1 MDHRQAESTKAPE
14 RYLLGEMSEPE
25 RFDFESHYFD
35 CDECAADVRAGDVL
49 ARGVKVVCAEQPVSA
64 PAPAKG
70 RGWFDWLTPSAM
82 APTAV
87 AAGLAV
93 VAAYQG
99 WIMIPMLR
107 SQTGTRAM
115 APVVL
120 RAEARG

>member
-25 RFDFESHYFD
+25 RFDFESHYFE
-35 CDECAADVRAGDVL
+35 CDECAADVRAGDVV
-49 ARGVKVVCAEQPVSA
+49 ARGVKVVCAEQPVSV

-93 VAAYQG
+93 VAAYQALVL
-99 WIMIPMLR
+99 IPDLR
-107 SQTGTRAM
+107 WSTGAE

-120 RAEARG
+120 RAAA